1 MNHVYILVWNTC
13 TGVWEAVGEN
23 ARSRGK
29 NSGRA
34 ASKTFMAAL
43 IASGF
48 VITPALAELPATTVV
63 PTGGKTNAYIS
74 ANGVPVV
81 NIETANAAGLSHNR
95 YTTYNVEAKG
105 LVLNNGNNSQIA
117 RQSQLA
123 GQVVANLNLVQEA
136 KIILNEVVSTNRSV
150 LAGFTEVLGGRAD
163 VVVANPNGITCN
175 GCGFINTDRVTLTT
189 GTPSIG
195 GAGNL
200 TGFTVNQGDVLI
212 EGVGANANTQQIFD
226 LVARSVKVDGKI
238 NTIADGSL
246 GITTGNNVWDYA
258 NRNVTGAVAGVGATP
273 AYAIDST
280 VLGGMY
286 AGRIRLIATEAGV
299 GVRMLGDA
307 AASADDFTL
316 SSAGKIEIQSAVS
329 AARDA
334 SITTT
339 SSSGTQDLFLN
350 GATAKLS
357 AGHDLAISATTGQIK
372 LSEGELYAA
381 NNLALT
387 GATLTDASTA
397 AKTRFAGTNST
408 LTTSGLAD
416 VNGGVWGA
424 GSALSGTFDSLSI
437 GSAGATIYAGTTLGI
452 NTTNDL
458 SLATAALRSAGD
470 MTLGAS
476 AGAITA
482 AAGAAQGIQ
491 VTTGNL
497 SLSAGNGLTNAGTIT
512 ADTGSVTARIN
523 GTLANSGMLHAKTT
537 LDIADK
543 TNSSTENISNTGKL
557 IADGRITAKAA
568 SFTNIFGAT
577 VQGATGT
584 TLGATTLSNAGTFIA
599 SDVTGSASTLTLETL
614 DNSGTLQAIGSAT
627 FNLKT
632 SLSNSGDLLITE
644 ALTLRGTD
652 AGYTVSNTNWIQ
664 SGGLLDIKGQSGG
677 NGVDITVGGSGVLL
691 GEGMDVNAGT
701 LTVNNGGMVSSAGD
715 MNISANTL
723 SFGGSTSRI
732 VAANS
737 GTGNATIALANAY
750 SNIGVV
756 HSGDNMTFRAPSI
769 TNTATGGFSALNTL
783 TVGAT
788 AGNLLNQGALYA
800 GSQLT
805 ASASGNF
812 TNASSTGTLD
822 SGGSMSLTAGST
834 FTNNSTINATQDITI
849 SAPTFR
855 NEIPGG
861 VPARQWTGIS
871 WSGAYQTSRD
881 AARVYW
887 ADIGTSR
894 QYFVSTPPSTKP
906 QIIAAN
912 NLNISGFSSAYNG
925 GGVLSA
931 NNTMTVSGSGTFTN
945 DALSLLTT
953 TYTKTFLDY
962 TDCGVFSC
970 TTYYHQDEAISASD
984 STASSYGAGIFAR
997 ILNASG
1003 FSLVNQG
1010 SPWAT
1015 SPAAR
1020 TATGVAAVPTS
1031 ASATFGGLALTLPT
1045 NPNGYFVVS
1054 QNPGAKYLVE
1064 TNPLFNV
1071 GSNFV
1076 GSDYM
1081 ASRYG
1086 YNPDTVI
1093 KSLGDANYEA
1103 YLIRQ
1108 QLISQ
1113 TGSNLLKGY
1122 ENEAAQMQRLMDQA
1136 VDAGKRDG
1144 FTFGTALTP
1153 EQAANLKED
1162 IVWMVE
1168 IVVAGQKVLTP
1179 VVYLAA
1185 ETRSLIE
1192 TGAVIA
1198 GGEVNLDVTSLTNTG
1213 GTISGDDSLTITSK
1227 GDVTNTSGTIRGG
1240 DVAIESTEGSIK
1252 NETVTQGSGNSQFYQ
1267 TTIGKTAGIEAGNS
1281 LDLTAKKNI
1290 TVKGGDIKAG
1300 GDASLSADG
1309 NVTFDTIVD
1318 KSTNTSAGEESYA
1331 DGLMSRLGVQS
1342 GGTTTTTSTET
1353 NIGSNLTTGGN
1364 LKIKSGGDTTI
1375 AGSTVEVGDNLDV
1388 KTGGNLNVIARQ
1400 DKTTTASVSEKSGFG
1415 VGGGLYGSTKT
1426 TTTDFQGINKGS
1438 TINVGIN
1445 TKIESAGDMKLQG
1458 SDLTVGG
1465 DLAIDAKSIK
1475 VLDGLDEQRSTTV
1488 TETTTFLSIG
1498 SEKETESK
1506 AGNDINAQNGRV
1518 EAGTEAA
1525 TNTGESSEIN
1535 FASTTVT
1542 TTKSGSNTSV
1552 ASNIKAVG
1560 NVALTAKDKVTV
1572 QGSNV
1577 EAGGNLDVTAKDVE
1591 VLAGRN
1597 EEWSNTTTKTTKI
1610 GIYTDSE
1617 AGAEA
1622 GAKASA
1628 TAMSGSRK
1636 AEAGAGAGAETTV
1649 TIGARVETSEESSS
1663 TLTNTSSS
1671 LKSGGNMKIKAEN
1684 EAKFVGANVEAGAD
1698 LSVEAENITNL
1709 AAQDETYNSS
1719 TSTTITS
1726 GLYLGGEASANASAS
1741 AKKGPLGEGGKAEA
1755 SAGAEVSAGLRTGVE
1770 KEGSSDGSTTNI
1782 VSTFKAGGN
1791 INRTAKN
1798 TITDQGTQLEA
1809 GGDINQTATTLKEIE
1824 AKDSAWQKESSES
1837 HDARLGVYAGGEA
1850 QASGGKQSGIPGVGG
1865 GDSGGEASA
1874 EANAGVK
1881 GTYTLEKSA
1890 DAQETTSA
1898 VTTRYKAGGGINSKT
1913 TNSTTLIGTQF
1924 EAGGDVTIEA
1934 GSLDFK
1940 AARDTTSQ
1948 SSSGQ
1953 NAEGELKVGLVGTP
1967 KVEGSVAYGQD
1978 KTDANTSTARAG
1990 GINAGGKVNIKTQG
2004 DARLEGTDIAAD
2016 GDVNVASEKGKV
2028 TLEAAK
2034 STTTGSSSG
2043 FNVNAGISIGGGE
2056 VEGEAAGG
2064 FSQGSDSSV
2073 TNKTVNIKSGA
2084 GNVDIKAAKDVT
2096 MEGTTI
2102 DSAGKTSIEA
2112 GGSVKMLEAK
2122 DEAKSSS
2129 VGLQANAEVSADA
2142 QAGGINLTAAGSNE
2156 QKGTGVVIKSGSGV
2170 DIKGTTVV
2178 NQEAQVTTDSG
2189 TVTTQG
2195 KVENLKKTDVKTGFA
2210 VELDAEMANKGGGD
2224 DEGDGKDQTASKT
2237 TDDMSPSKPKTDS
2250 DKPRSKDPSDIAPTA
2265 KDSTAQPQTAAQK
2278 AAARAKKTQ
2287 ELKNGQAA
2295 SANRVP
2301 KAAVPKQKS
2310 VAKAEPESTST
2321 SSPPG
2326 KLEAMYKKMVGKE
2339 LTKPQKVG
2347 KPDAGSANAPV
2358 SAADKAAINK
2368 DLIDSK
2374 TKFDADASEKSQ
2386 NEKQEADKLE
2396 VSKDI
2401 NGGFIG
2407 GLNPE
2412 VAAPRELKEM
2422 EVEIAAPQ

>member
-1 MNHVYILVWNTC
+1 MNHVYTLVWNTC

-23 ARSRGK
+23 AHSRGK
-29 NSGRA
+29 TSGRA

-48 VITPALAELPATTVV
+48 AITPALAELPATTVV

-95 YTTYNVEAKG
+95 YTTYNVEANG

-123 GQVVANLNLVQEA
+123 GQVVANLNLAQEA

-195 GAGNL
+195 GGGNL

-212 EGVGANANTQQIFD
+212 EGVGANANTQKIFD

-246 GITTGNNVWDYA
+246 GMTTGNNVWDYT
-258 NRNVTGAVAGVGATP
+258 NRHVTSSTAGVGATP

-280 VLGGMY
+280 ALGGMY
-286 AGRIRLIATEAGV
+286 AGRIRLISTEAGV
-299 GVRMLGDA
+299 GVRALGDV

-329 AARDA
+329 AARDV

-350 GATAKLS
+350 GATAKIS
-357 AGHDLAISATTGQIK
+357 ASHDLAISATTGQIK

-381 NNLALT
+381 NNLTLT
-387 GATLTDASTA
+387 GETLTDASTA
-397 AKTRFAGTNST
+397 AKTRFAGTNSR

-437 GSAGATIYAGTTLGI
+437 GTAGATIYAGTTLGI

-476 AGAITA
+476 AGAITV

-491 VTTGNL
+491 ATTGNL

-512 ADTGSVTARIN
+512 ADTGSVTVRSN
-523 GTLANSGMLHAKTT
+523 GTFTNSGMLHAKTT
-537 LDIADK
+537 LDMADK
-543 TNSSTENISNTGKL
+543 TNGSTENISNTGTL

-568 SFTNIFGAT
+568 SFTNLVGAT
-577 VQGATGT
+577 VQAATGT

-599 SDVTGSASTLTLETL
+599 SDVAGSASTFTLETL

-652 AGYTVSNTNWIQ
+652 AGYSVSNTNWIQ
-664 SGGLLDIKGQSGG
+664 SGGLLDIKGQGG
-677 NGVDITVGGSGVLL
+677 GSGVDITVGGSGVLL
-691 GEGMDVNAGT
+691 GGSMDVHAGT

-723 SFGGSTSRI
+723 SFGGTTSRI

-750 SNIGVV
+750 SHIGVV

-788 AGNLLNQGALYA
+788 AGDLLNQGALYA
-800 GSQLT
+800 GSQLN

-822 SGGSMSLTAGST
+822 SDGSMNLSAGAT
-834 FTNNSTINATQDITI
+834 FTNNSTVNATQDITI

-861 VPARQWTGIS
+861 APTPIWGAEYVSSQFMGGAGGDNHGWTQNIS
-871 WSGAYQTSRD
+871 QS
-881 AARVYW
+881 
-887 ADIGTSR
+887 
-894 QYFVSTPPSTKP
+894 QYFASPPTGTKP
-906 QIIAAN
+906 QIIAGRN
-912 NLNISGFSSAYNG
+912 MNIAGFSSAFNSG
-925 GGVLSA
+925 AVLSA
-931 NNTMTVSGSGTFTN
+931 ASGSMTITGTGTFTN
-945 DALSLLTT
+945 NDLSLLTRYFTRTWTDTLSGSNWTYNIGLLDVVNSVT
-953 TYTKTFLDY
+953 T
-962 TDCGVFSC
+962 
-970 TTYYHQDEAISASD
+970 AR
-984 STASSYGAGIFAR
+984 SYGAGIFATT
-997 ILNASG
+997 LNASG
-1003 FSLVNQG
+1003 FALANQG
-1010 SPWAT
+1010 SPWAAST
-1015 SPAAR
+1015 AAL
-1020 TATGVAAVPTS
+1020 TATGVDAVPTS
-1031 ASATFGGLALTLPT
+1031 ATVTFGGLALTLPT

-1064 TNPLFNV
+1064 ANPLFNV

-1086 YNPDTVI
+1086 YNPDTAI

-1168 IVVAGQKVLTP
+1168 TVVAGQKVLTP

-1198 GGEVNLDVTSLTNTG
+1198 GGEVNLDVTSLSNIG

-1227 GDVTNTSGTIRGG
+1227 GDVTNTSGTIKGG

-1267 TTIGKTAGIEAGNS
+1267 TTIGKTAGIEAGSS

-1290 TVKGGDIKAG
+1290 TVKGGDINAG
-1300 GDASLSADG
+1300 GDASLTAGG

-1318 KSTNTSAGEESYA
+1318 KSTNTITESH
-1331 DGLMSRLGVQS
+1331 DGGLF
-1342 GGTTTTTSTET
+1342 GTTTKSSTTTSTET
-1353 NIGSNLTTGGN
+1353 NIGSNIATGGN

-1388 KTGGNLNVIARQ
+1388 KSDGDFNVIARQ
-1400 DKTTTASVSEKSGFG
+1400 DKTTTTSVSEKSGLG

-1426 TTTDFQGINKGS
+1426 TATDFQGINKGS
-1438 TINVGIN
+1438 TINVGNN

-1465 DLAIDAKSIK
+1465 DIAIDAKSIK
-1475 VLDGLDEQRSTTV
+1475 ILDGLDEQRSTTV
-1488 TETTTFLSIG
+1488 TETTTFLSVG

-1506 AGNDINAQNGRV
+1506 SGSDINAQNGRV

-1525 TNTGESSEIN
+1525 TNTGDSSEIN

-1552 ASNIKAVG
+1552 ASNIKAG
-1560 NVALTAKDKVTV
+1560 GKVALTAKDKVTV

-1577 EAGGNLDVTAKDVE
+1577 EAGGDLDVTAKDVE
-1591 VLAGRN
+1591 VLTGRN
-1597 EEWSNTTTKTTKI
+1597 EEWSSTTSTTTKI
-1610 GIYTDSE
+1610 GIYTDSAADAQ
-1617 AGAEA
+1617 AGV
-1622 GAKASA
+1622 KASA
-1628 TAMSGSRK
+1628 TAMSNSRK
-1636 AEAGAGAGAETTV
+1636 AEAGAGTSAETTV
-1649 TIGARVETSEESSS
+1649 TIGARVETSEESSR

-1671 LKSGGNMKIKAEN
+1671 LKSGGNMKIKAEK

-1698 LSVEAENITNL
+1698 LSIEAENITNL
-1709 AAQDETYNSS
+1709 AAQDETFNSS
-1719 TSTTITS
+1719 SSTTITS
-1726 GLYLGGEASANASAS
+1726 GLYLGGESSANASAS
-1741 AKKGPLGEGGKAEA
+1741 AKKGPLGQGVKAEA
-1755 SAGAEVSAGLRTGVE
+1755 SAGAELSAGLRTGVE
-1770 KEGSSDGSTTNI
+1770 KEDSSDGSTTNI

-1809 GGDINQTATTLKEIE
+1809 EGDINQTATTLKEIE
-1824 AKDSAWQKESSES
+1824 AKDSAWQKESAES
-1837 HDARLGVYAGGEA
+1837 HEARLGIYAGGGA
-1850 QASGGKQSGIPGVGG
+1850 QVSGGDQSGVAGVG
-1865 GDSGGEASA
+1865 GDSGAEASG
-1874 EANAGVK
+1874 EANAGLK
-1881 GTYTLEKSA
+1881 GTYTMEKSA
-1890 DAQETTSA
+1890 DVQATTSA

-1940 AARDTTSQ
+1940 AAQDTTSQ

-1953 NAEGELKVGLVGTP
+1953 NAEGEIKLGLVGTP
-1967 KVEGSVAYGQD
+1967 KVEGSVGYGQD
-1978 KTDANTSTARAG
+1978 STDANTSTARAG
-1990 GINAGGKVNIKTQG
+1990 SITAGGKINIKTQG
-2004 DARLEGTDIAAD
+2004 DTRLEGTDITAE
-2016 GDVNVASEKGKV
+2016 GDVKVESEKGNV
-2028 TLEAAK
+2028 NLSAAK
-2034 STTTGSSSG
+2034 STTSGSSNG
-2043 FNVNAGISIGGGE
+2043 FNVSVGVSVGGGE
-2056 VEGEAAGG
+2056 VEGEGSAGYA
-2064 FSQGSDSSV
+2064 QGSESST
-2073 TNKTVNIKSGA
+2073 TNKTVNIKSGT
-2084 GNVDIKAAKDVT
+2084 GTVDMKAAKDVT
-2096 MEGTTI
+2096 MEGSTI

-2112 GGSVKMLEAK
+2112 GGAVKMLEAK
-2122 DEAKSSS
+2122 DESTSSS
-2129 VGLQANAEVSADA
+2129 VGFQASAALSADA
-2142 QAGGINLTAAGSNE
+2142 QSGGVNVTAAGSNE

-2178 NQEAQVTTDSG
+2178 NQEAQVTAGSG

-2210 VELDAEMANKGGGD
+2210 IELDVEVAAK
-2224 DEGDGKDQTASKT
+2224 GDGEEAGAGKEKTVSKT
-2237 TDDMSPSKPKTDS
+2237 TDNISPNKPKTDS
-2250 DKPRSKDPSDIAPTA
+2250 DKLRSKDTSDIAPTA
-2265 KDSTAQPQTAAQK
+2265 KDNTAKPQTAAQK
-2278 AAARAKKTQ
+2278 AAARAEQTQ
-2287 ELKNGQAA
+2287 KFKNDQAA
-2295 SANRVP
+2295 LANRVP
-2301 KAAVPKQKS
+2301 KAAVPKQKP
-2310 VAKAEPESTST
+2310 VDKVEPGSTST

-2339 LTKPQKVG
+2339 LTKPQKAG

-2358 SAADKAAINK
+2358 SSADKAAINK

-2401 NGGFIG
+2401 NGGFKG